1 MDTICMSGL
10 LPYLIIYIY
19 YESYIALCI
28 FINGIILHSSPEG
41 IHNNIRRYWD
51 LLWNGYFIIYI
62 NVFSIDQPMCTL
74 GTVTLL
80 YAYTINNSSV
90 IHALFIQQSF
100 AYFLIHYLSELQSD
114 VYSIQE
120 ILK

>member
-10 LPYLIIYIY
+10 LTYLVIYIY

-28 FINGIILHSSPEG
+28 FINGVILHSSPKG

-62 NVFSIDQPMCTL
+62 NVFSVNQPMCTL

-80 YAYTINNSSV
+80 YIYTINYSSF
-90 IHALFIQQSF
+90 IHAYFIQQSF
-100 AYFLIHYLSELQSD
+100 AYLLIHYLNELKSD
-114 VYSIQE
+114 VYSTQG